1 MSSLAQEESRSISE
15 NVTWG
20 QRKRFAD
27 GKVMMPYKRFMGYE
41 KGPDGQPRIVEA
53 EAKIIREIYDLF
65 ISGRTPKMIAKEF
78 TQRGVPTPGGQAKW
92 YEGQTF
98 EDERYAGAACRDGGN
113 RAGSRRHWLR
123 HGVMGQRLRAE
134 CSPR

>member
-41 KGPDGQPRIVEA
+41 KGPDGQLRIVEV

-65 ISGRTPKMIAKEF
+65 ISGRTP
-78 TQRGVPTPGGQAKW
+78 
-92 YEGQTF
+92 
-98 EDERYAGAACRDGGN
+98 N
-113 RAGSRRHWLR
+113 GS
-123 HGVMGQRLRAE
+123 
-134 CSPR
+134 S